1 MFGYVAAGI
10 FVGPNT
16 FATNAVS
23 PSHVDTTV
31 QTDVAERAIDRTDA
45 PTDRLQ
51 EVLDVRELGPPKP
64 LTETLE
70 TLPELGEA
78 VLVQVN
84 DWKPQH
90 LYPKLADRG
99 YAFET
104 VTDDG
109 VVLTAIWEA
118 E

>member
-1 MFGYVAAGI
+1 MFAETSVAS
-10 FVGPNT
+10 
-16 FATNAVS
+16 AVV
-23 PSHVDTTV
+23 PPTM
-31 QTDVAERAIDRTDA
+31 QTDVAERAVGRTGA
-45 PTDRLQ
+45 PTDRPRQ
-51 EVLDVRELGPPKP
+51 TLDVRELGPPKP

-70 TLPELGEA
+70 TLVELDEQV

-84 DWKPQH
+84 DRAPQH

-99 YAFET
+99 YEFET

-109 VVLTAIWEA
+109 GVLTAIWRA